1 MFGLP
6 EALISFIRRQV
17 GLRTDPA
24 NSTGSVHSKLGHL
37 IVKSPI
43 KSIQRGTISLGTSQV
58 TRTATIS
65 TVVTGKT
72 MLNMLGVEATSKWT
86 ISGTSPAYAFAYT
99 GHQFARIALAN
110 ATEVTVN
117 RATHHDTEMIISYEV
132 VEFV

>member
-1 MFGLP
+1 MM
-6 EALISFIRRQV
+6 EALLGFFRRQV
-17 GLRTDPA
+17 GLRTDVA
-24 NSTGSVHSKLGHL
+24 STTGSTLARLAYL
-37 IVKSPI
+37 INKSPI
-43 KSIQRGTISLGTSQV
+43 KSIQRGTISLGKTQI

-65 TVVTGKT
+65 AVATGKT
-72 MLNMLGVEATSKWT
+72 MLNMLGAEATSKWT